1 MPSRF
6 SGRCRAA
13 ASAASRAG
21 HDPLGLLRP
30 ELAGSPGTRR
40 PAFVSGRDLDRCG
53 DRDRSAAGR
62 PAHAATG
69 VAGSR
74 AGHGERVPDGAEP
87 RAVRIPHPA
96 AVHRWH
102 RRDDGDRGAGPLRA
116 LAHRSQHLRGGRRCG
131 PGGARR
137 GAGHGHDRL
146 AAAHAGRTTAR
157 LRRDPG
163 RRARRDCRECRHG
176 DHCGGDR
183 RGRAGRLHLPRRG
196 CRGRHP
202 HSRRGA
208 AGGADGARGG
218 WPVGR
223 CGAAVRVAGGEMSP
237 HPLSPSPFGRGGTP
251 GRPRWSLGLVALLL
265 TGCAQRDRIV
275 VGSKNFTESDLLGEI
290 VAQQIARRT
299 GIPVER
305 RFHLGGTF
313 VCHQAI
319 TSGQIDVYV
328 EYTGTA
334 YTAMLKHAPVADRDS
349 VYRTVARDYAQRF
362 TLVWGKPFGFNNT
375 FAITVRQRD
384 ATRYGLKR
392 ISDLTRV
399 APRWKAGFGYEF
411 LERADGF
418 RGLASVYGL
427 RFASPPTAMD
437 LGLTYRALAEGKVD
451 VIAGNSTDGQIQ
463 ALDLVVLEDDR
474 HYFPPY
480 EAAPVIRQA
489 AITRYAGVVAALDQL
504 AGRISDAEMRRL
516 NALADVEHRDITTI
530 ARDWLRASLP

>member
-53 DRDRSAAGR
+53 DRDRSASGH
-62 PAHAATG
+62 PAHAAAG

-74 AGHGERVPDGAEP
+74 AGHGERVPDSAEP
-87 RAVRIPHPA
+87 RAVRIPHSP
-96 AVHRWH
+96 AVHRRH
-102 RRDDGDRGAGPLRA
+102 RRDDGYRRAGPLRA
-116 LAHRSQHLRGGRRCG
+116 LAHRSQHLRGSRRCG
-131 PGGARR
+131 PGGARG

-146 AAAHAGRTTAR
+146 AAPHAGRTTAR

-163 RRARRDCRECRHG
+163 RRARRDRRECRHG

-208 AGGADGARGG
+208 AGGADGPRGG

-223 CGAAVRVAGGEMSP
+223 RGAAVRVAGEMSP
-237 HPLSPSPFGRGGTP
+237 HPLSPSPFGRGGTKSV
-251 GRPRWSLGLVALLL
+251 PRCLGLLALLL
-265 TGCAQRDRIV
+265 TGFGHRDRIV

-290 VAQQIARRT
+290 VAQQIERRT
-299 GIPVER
+299 ALPVER

-319 TSGQIDVYV
+319 TSGQIDLYV

-334 YTAMLKHAPVADRDS
+334 FTAILKQAPIENSDS
-349 VYRTVARDYAQRF
+349 VYRFVAAAYARDFKLRWTAP
-362 TLVWGKPFGFNNT
+362 LGFNNT
-375 FAITVRQRD
+375 FAILVRRAD
-384 ATRYGLKR
+384 AERYGLR
-392 ISDLTRV
+392 SIADLARV

-418 RGLASVYGL
+418 TGLAKVYGL
-427 RFASPPTAMD
+427 TFPRPPTAMD
-437 LGLTYRALAEGKVD
+437 LGLTYRALADRRVD
-451 VIAGNSTDGQIQ
+451 VIAGNSTDGQI
-463 ALDLVVLEDDR
+463 
-474 HYFPPY
+474 
-480 EAAPVIRQA
+480 
-489 AITRYAGVVAALDQL
+489 AALD
-504 AGRISDAEMRRL
+504 RKS
-516 NALADVEHRDITTI
+516 
-530 ARDWLRASLP
+530 